1 MSHAF
6 YETMK
11 ETKSLGIQLGFYSVP
26 GGYHPPHWHDELE
39 ILYYLNG
46 GTEICV
52 EHKTFQLPKKQVIVV
67 DSRQIH
73 STHTSDTTAMFV
85 CIHIS
90 KAKLLEYVPDAE
102 SLAIRCLPEDITEE
116 NFPAYL
122 EICRLAGSLVQLYM
136 EDSPFFALES
146 EGIILQ
152 MFARILRHFSV
163 SILPHCPS

>member
-52 EHKTFQLPKKQVIVV
+52 EHKTFQIPKKQIIVI

-73 STHTSDTTAMFV
+73 STHTSDATAMFV

-102 SLAIRCLPEDITEE
+102 SLAIRCLPEDITEK
-116 NFPAYL
+116 NFPVYL
-122 EICRLAGSLVQLYM
+122 EICRLAGRQGKCRRFCS
-136 EDSPFFALES
+136 DF
-146 EGIILQ
+146 
-152 MFARILRHFSV
+152 
-163 SILPHCPS
+163 

>member
-52 EHKTFQLPKKQVIVV
+52 EHKTFQLPK
-67 DSRQIH
+67 SR
-73 STHTSDTTAMFV
+73 
-85 CIHIS
+85 
-90 KAKLLEYVPDAE
+90 
-102 SLAIRCLPEDITEE
+102 
-116 NFPAYL
+116 
-122 EICRLAGSLVQLYM
+122 
-136 EDSPFFALES
+136 
-146 EGIILQ
+146 
-152 MFARILRHFSV
+152 
-163 SILPHCPS
+163 